1 MRSVQSTGFYFQI
14 CDGVVAVIS
23 VVVKAPAGT
32 KHRSQATVTC
42 VLYLPFKRI
51 IISLQ
56 ECGT

>member
-14 CDGVVAVIS
+14 CGGVVAVIS
-23 VVVKAPAGT
+23 VVVEAPAGT
-32 KHRSQATVTC
+32 KDRSQAAVTC
-42 VLYLPFKRI
+42 EI